1 MTAKSRRVSARLRKT
16 VSLMFGGA
24 NLDKSID
31 VVRWVYEAFS
41 RGDVPAILASVANEV
56 EVRRGSAGELF
67 EYFHFRFDEIL
78 ATRGDQDR
86 PPRVPRLALRDI
98 AEKGERLAHAD

>member
-1 MTAKSRRVSARLRKT
+1 MSCAGCTRRSAAVMCQRFWLPSPMRLK
-16 VSLMFGGA
+16 
-24 NLDKSID
+24 
-31 VVRWVYEAFS
+31 
-41 RGDVPAILASVANEV
+41 
-56 EVRRGSAGELF
+56 VRRGSAGELF
-67 EYFHFRFDEIL
+67 EYFHFRFGEIL